1 MIDAAGGM
9 VVPEAEGVAAFFWRL
24 ATAAV
29 LLSLELPPLLP
40 PPHAESAKAPVL
52 AISMERKRRRG
63 TGVFDET
70 VSEV

>member
-1 MIDAAGGM
+1 
-9 VVPEAEGVAAFFWRL
+9 
-24 ATAAV
+24 V
-29 LLSLELPPLLP
+29 LLSLELPPLP
-40 PPHAESAKAPVL
+40 PPHADSAKAPVL